1 MLHAMPRAVPRVC
14 CVRDGAEQGQ
24 TARKT
29 QMHVCTLCGRF
40 LKRED
45 WGSSAPLA
53 SDGNVNIGNHEEPME
68 NQGSSLRQR

>member
-1 MLHAMPRAVPRVC
+1 MLYAVPRAVPRVC

-45 WGSSAPLA
+45 WQLCSFGIRWEREYHQP
-53 SDGNVNIGNHEEPME
+53 
-68 NQGSSLRQR
+68 